1 MIDSNNP
8 GKQTVPIIKNYINLK
23 IDIALLQ
30 VSQKMSSAAA
40 YFVFAIIMGFIALFI
55 SLFLSLSLASWIATT
70 LNIPGMGNLIVGLI
84 YVIIGTI
91 LYVFRNKLILQP
103 VQKSMAKAMD
113 FSDLNGSITKEN
125 TESIEDTLS
134 NLQKELT
141 LSEESLDY
149 NLQDIKDYYSFEQMK
164 DRFFN
169 SILSNPKSLLNILLV
184 VREVLVKKRRK
195 KEKNK

>member
-1 MIDSNNP
+1 MTDSNNP
-8 GKQTVPIIKNYINLK
+8 GKQTVPIIKRYINLK
-23 IDIALLQ
+23 IDITLLQ
-30 VSQKMSSAAA
+30 VSKKMSSAAA
-40 YFVFAIIMGFIALFI
+40 YFVFTIIMGFIALFI

-84 YVIIGTI
+84 YLIIGTI

-103 VQKSMAKAMD
+103 VQKNMAKAMD

-125 TESIEDTLS
+125 TESIEDALG
-134 NLQKELT
+134 NLQKELA

-164 DRFFN
+164 DRFLD
-169 SILSNPKSLLNILLV
+169 SILNNPKNILNVLLI
-184 VREVLVKKRRK
+184 VREILVKKRK
-195 KEKNK
+195 KKNK